1 MSGDNKQPM
10 TVSDVLNEGVKTSE
24 IMERLKAL
32 PEHLQPH
39 NRRFYVEAVSEKTKA
54 PLIEYFRLEA
64 EADSAAFEFG
74 KAQGAVGFYP
84 ARDGGRPIAFSFKVE
99 DEPAPGGAWNNA
111 GRHFVPQRGHVAKVL
126 SKRPAGRALAASL
139 ARLPEK
145 PRYSEA
151 LDHLGAITDLGTGKG
166 FKGVGHSDGKWH
178 FSVPIKINDR
188 YFISAVNHNY
198 DIAQAVEKAIE
209 YAGTEHEKYAPSL
222 DYKGDPISWRPGE
235 GWAFLTK
242 TELDFIIAEENLRR
256 QADRQSKGAE

>member
-1 MSGDNKQPM
+1 MSGTDKQTM

-39 NRRFYVEAVSEKTKA
+39 NRRFCVEAVSEEAKA
-54 PLIEYFRLEA
+54 PLIEYFRQEA
-64 EADSAAFEFG
+64 EADSAAFEWA
-74 KAQGAVGFYP
+74 KAQGASGFYP
-84 ARDGGRPIAFSFKVE
+84 ARDGGRPLAFSFKTE
-99 DEPAPGGAWNNA
+99 NAPAPGGAWNDA
-111 GRHFVPQRGHVAKVL
+111 GRGFTPLRGHVAKTP
-126 SKRPAGRALAASL
+126 SRRPAGRALAASL

-188 YFISAVNHNY
+188 YFIDGVNHNY
-198 DIAQAVEKAIE
+198 DIAQDVEKAIE
-209 YAGTEHEKYAPSL
+209 YAGSEHPEWAPSL
-222 DYKGDPISWRPGE
+222 DYKDNPISWRPGP

-242 TELDFIIAEENLRR
+242 TEIDFLIAEENLRR
-256 QADRQSKGAE
+256 QAARQSKGAE